1 MHAKRMRGEASRRKR
16 RRESGSSI
24 ETRKPATLRPRKEH
38 HFLRTAGTPCWFSYF
53 QGGYMT
59 IVKVPPQIADLRREV
74 LAATTVVSC
83 PVFAPVKRFSGRNGR
98 PGGRPRRHSTRGTHT
113 QSGTPQATQQPT
125 ASDPEIPPQEPARN
139 HASEGRSAHQ
149 PPTTGPAAASSSSP
163 NSAIVAAATSP
174 SSRPQFAIQA
184 PKAARRT

>member
-24 ETRKPATLRPRKEH
+24 ETRKPATLRPRNEH
-38 HFLRTAGTPCWFSYF
+38 PVFRTAGTPCWFSYF

-83 PVFAPVKRFSGRNGR
+83 PVFAPVITADARTPSVSNQWPRGPT
-98 PGGRPRRHSTRGTHT
+98 PGPYF
-113 QSGTPQATQQPT
+113 T
-125 ASDPEIPPQEPARN
+125 AHCIQRKHLHYPKERMTECWLSAVVLLC
-139 HASEGRSAHQ
+139 GRSE
-149 PPTTGPAAASSSSP
+149 
-163 NSAIVAAATSP
+163 
-174 SSRPQFAIQA
+174 F
-184 PKAARRT
+184 